1 MQNKCKVSCADNC
14 KLTLPHSV
22 SASHWVSHEGTR
34 ASPPLLLPPHCG
46 CLVNCMPQLG
56 TLSKKT
62 RFVVHLPS
70 HVQLVVTLWTA
81 ACQAS
86 LSLTISQTLLKIM
99 CIESV
104 MPSNHL
110 ILCRPFHLP
119 SIFPSIR
126 VFSKESAVRIR
137 WSGTGALVSASA
149 LPKSIQGWFPGLIPL
164 ISKGL
169 SRVFSS
175 TTVYLQIKKYLSLS
189 KLVNKFNAL
198 SIKSS

>member
-62 RFVVHLPS
+62 SFVVHLPS
-70 HVQLVVTLWTA
+70 HVLLFVTLWTA

-86 LSLTISQTLLKIM
+86 LSLTIFQTLLKFIS
-99 CIESV
+99 IGIWILSTGKIIALTIQTSV
-104 MPSNHL
+104 G
-110 ILCRPFHLP
+110 
-119 SIFPSIR
+119 R
-126 VFSKESAVRIR
+126 V
-137 WSGTGALVSASA
+137 
-149 LPKSIQGWFPGLIPL
+149 
-164 ISKGL
+164 ISLLFNML
-169 SRVFSS
+169 SRFVRAFLPRRES
-175 TTVYLQIKKYLSLS
+175 
-189 KLVNKFNAL
+189 FNFMAAVAIH
-198 SIKSS
+198 SDF